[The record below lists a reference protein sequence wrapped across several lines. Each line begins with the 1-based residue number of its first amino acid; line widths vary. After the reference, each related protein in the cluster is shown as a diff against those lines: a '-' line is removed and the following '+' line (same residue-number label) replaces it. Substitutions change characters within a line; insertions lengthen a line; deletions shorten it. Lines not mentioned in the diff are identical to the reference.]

1 LQKKIALIIEKVL
14 SGENTMEGRNEGLQ
28 GSDICLMFVMVL
40 AVWLWAIF
48 R

>member
-1 LQKKIALIIEKVL
+1 MEKY
-14 SGENTMEGRNEGLQ
+14 NQGLQ

-40 AVWLWAIF
+40 AVWLWAVF